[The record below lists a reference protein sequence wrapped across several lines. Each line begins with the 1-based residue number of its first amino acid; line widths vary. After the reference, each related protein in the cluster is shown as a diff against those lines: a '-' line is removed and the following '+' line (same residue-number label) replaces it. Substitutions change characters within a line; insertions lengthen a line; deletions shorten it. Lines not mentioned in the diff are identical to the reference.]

1 MRTLATEIFT
11 QVILGDRT
19 TEQYAQAIKNGWEPS
34 QEFVYN
40 SLPTGKIV
48 FQVLIRV
55 VHFHPDGPQIAQTIA
70 RA

>member
-11 QVILGDRT
+11 QVTLGDKT
-19 TEQYAQAIKNGWEPS
+19 TVEYLQAIKTGWEPS
-34 QEFVYN
+34 QEFTCHTKQ
-40 SLPTGKIV
+40 LGKIT

-55 VHFHPDGPQIAQTIA
+55 VHFHPDGPQIAQTTL